1 MQNAKCNYGR
11 VISND
16 ITICQAKKISF
27 DIFLDKNPCIRYKHT
42 MKKLDLTRL
51 YERFVSLI
59 ADKGLTQYEL
69 ADRVDMNQPNI
80 NALLNKKRPLSAYYL
95 FKFIRRRII
104 SVDDIYDGNAESDR
118 EKEFWAIARAEISLD
133 KRIVMGVKGANHD

>member
-1 MQNAKCNYGR
+1 
-11 VISND
+11 
-16 ITICQAKKISF
+16 
-27 DIFLDKNPCIRYKHT
+27 

-59 ADKGLTQYEL
+59 NKYIADNGLTQYEL

-104 SVDDIYDGNAESDR
+104 SVDEIYDENAESDR
-118 EKEFWAIARAEISLD
+118 EKEFWAIAREVEISLD
-133 KRIVMGVKGANHD
+133 TRIVMGVKGANHD

>member
-1 MQNAKCNYGR
+1 MTRIPASD
-11 VISND
+11 IS
-16 ITICQAKKISF
+16 IS
-27 DIFLDKNPCIRYKHT
+27 
-42 MKKLDLTRL
+42 MKRLDLTRL

-69 ADRVDMNQPNI
+69 ADKAGMNQPNI

-118 EKEFWAIARAEISLD
+118 EKEFWAIAKRFDAAEISLD
-133 KRIVMGVKGANHD
+133 KRIVMGVKANHD

>member
-1 MQNAKCNYGR
+1 MTRIPASD
-11 VISND
+11 IS
-16 ITICQAKKISF
+16 IS
-27 DIFLDKNPCIRYKHT
+27 

-69 ADRVDMNQPNI
+69 ADKVDMNQPNI

-118 EKEFWAIARAEISLD
+118 ENEFWAIAREAENVSMLRNSLD
-133 KRIVMGVKGANHD
+133 TRIVMGVKGANHD